1 MEDKREIRKNITI
14 LALDNLIQNYTNAL
28 EDKDM
33 DPPLSNEERE
43 LSELIIKEA
52 KEMLTEWQS
61 KINQYQD
68 HHGRNEFK
76 NHHTGYSSRIKRYG
90 IYSVYD

>member
-1 MEDKREIRKNITI
+1 MYFRSLLPEKVVGFIYFIGMEDKREIRKNITI

-52 KEMLTEWQS
+52 REMLTEMAIENKPIPRPSW
-61 KINQYQD
+61 K
-68 HHGRNEFK
+68 K
-76 NHHTGYSSRIKRYG
+76 
-90 IYSVYD
+90 

>member
-33 DPPLSNEERE
+33 DPSLSNEERE

-52 KEMLTEWQS
+52 REMLTEMAIENKPIPRPSW
-61 KINQYQD
+61 K
-68 HHGRNEFK
+68 K
-76 NHHTGYSSRIKRYG
+76 
-90 IYSVYD
+90 

>member
-43 LSELIIKEA
+43 LSELTIKAA
-52 KEMLTEWQS
+52 KEMLTEIAIENKPIPRPSW
-61 KINQYQD
+61 K
-68 HHGRNEFK
+68 K
-76 NHHTGYSSRIKRYG
+76 
-90 IYSVYD
+90 

>member
-33 DPPLSNEERE
+33 DPPLSNKERE

-52 KEMLTEWQS
+52 REMLTEMAIENKPIPRPSW
-61 KINQYQD
+61 K
-68 HHGRNEFK
+68 K
-76 NHHTGYSSRIKRYG
+76 
-90 IYSVYD
+90 

>member
-33 DPPLSNEERE
+33 DPPLSNEEME

-52 KEMLTEWQS
+52 REMLTEMAIENKPIPRPSW
-61 KINQYQD
+61 K
-68 HHGRNEFK
+68 K
-76 NHHTGYSSRIKRYG
+76 
-90 IYSVYD
+90 

>member
-1 MEDKREIRKNITI
+1 MPEKVVGFIYFIGYGRQKRNQKNITI

-52 KEMLTEWQS
+52 REMLTEMAIENKPIPRPSW
-61 KINQYQD
+61 K
-68 HHGRNEFK
+68 K
-76 NHHTGYSSRIKRYG
+76 
-90 IYSVYD
+90 

>member
-33 DPPLSNEERE
+33 DPTLSNEERE

-52 KEMLTEWQS
+52 REMLTEMAIENKPIPRPSW
-61 KINQYQD
+61 K
-68 HHGRNEFK
+68 K
-76 NHHTGYSSRIKRYG
+76 
-90 IYSVYD
+90 

>member
-43 LSELIIKEA
+43 LYELIIKEA
-52 KEMLTEWQS
+52 REMLTEMAIENKPIPRPSW
-61 KINQYQD
+61 K
-68 HHGRNEFK
+68 K
-76 NHHTGYSSRIKRYG
+76 
-90 IYSVYD
+90 

>member
-33 DPPLSNEERE
+33 DPHLSNEERE

-52 KEMLTEWQS
+52 REMLTEMAIENKPIPRPSW
-61 KINQYQD
+61 K
-68 HHGRNEFK
+68 K
-76 NHHTGYSSRIKRYG
+76 
-90 IYSVYD
+90 

>member
-52 KEMLTEWQS
+52 KEMLTEMAIEN
-61 KINQYQD
+61 K
-68 HHGRNEFK
+68 
-76 NHHTGYSSRIKRYG
+76 
-90 IYSVYD
+90 

>member
-14 LALDNLIQNYTNAL
+14 LALYNLIQNYTNAL

-43 LSELIIKEA
+43 LSELIIQEA
-52 KEMLTEWQS
+52 KEMLTEMAIENKPIPRPSW
-61 KINQYQD
+61 K
-68 HHGRNEFK
+68 K
-76 NHHTGYSSRIKRYG
+76 
-90 IYSVYD
+90 

>member
-43 LSELIIKEA
+43 LSELIIK
-52 KEMLTEWQS
+52 
-61 KINQYQD
+61 INQYQD

>member
-33 DPPLSNEERE
+33 DPLLSNEERE

-52 KEMLTEWQS
+52 REMLTEMAIENKPIPRPSW
-61 KINQYQD
+61 K
-68 HHGRNEFK
+68 K
-76 NHHTGYSSRIKRYG
+76 
-90 IYSVYD
+90 

>member
-43 LSELIIKEA
+43 LSELIINEA
-52 KEMLTEWQS
+52 REMLTEMAIENKPIPRPSW
-61 KINQYQD
+61 K
-68 HHGRNEFK
+68 K
-76 NHHTGYSSRIKRYG
+76 
-90 IYSVYD
+90 

>member
-33 DPPLSNEERE
+33 DPPLSNKERE

-52 KEMLTEWQS
+52 KEMLTEMAIENKPIPRPSW
-61 KINQYQD
+61 K
-68 HHGRNEFK
+68 K
-76 NHHTGYSSRIKRYG
+76 
-90 IYSVYD
+90 

>member
-52 KEMLTEWQS
+52 KEMLTEMAIENKPIPRPS
-61 KINQYQD
+61 
-68 HHGRNEFK
+68 GRNEFK